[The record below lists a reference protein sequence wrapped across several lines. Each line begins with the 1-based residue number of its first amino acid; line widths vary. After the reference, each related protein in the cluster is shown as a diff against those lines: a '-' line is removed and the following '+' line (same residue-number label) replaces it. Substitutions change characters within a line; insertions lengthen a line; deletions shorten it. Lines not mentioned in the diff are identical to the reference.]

1 MTPTD
6 PPLSPRRRALHRAI
20 TVVGIA
26 ELAIGVLSLAVIF
39 ALMLV
44 QAGQRYLPFEG
55 IAWTG
60 EVSKFAL
67 IWLTFSAM
75 GLLVTLRG
83 HIALEVVDT
92 FRNQMIV
99 RVVQVFALVVVA
111 ATSVLL
117 LLASIDLVETQGLLR
132 SPVLRVPMS
141 FIYIPVLI
149 GSLSTVVRAIVAA
162 VDIAI
167 HGPAAPTGTEPD
179 ATATDAEPDVK
190 AA

>member
-1 MTPTD
+1 MTQTDPTPT
-6 PPLSPRRRALHRAI
+6 PRRRALHRAI
-20 TVVGIA
+20 TIVGIA
-26 ELAIGVLSLAVIF
+26 ELALGALSLLVIF

-99 RVVQVFALVVVA
+99 RVVQVFALLVVA

-117 LLASIDLVETQGLLR
+117 LLASIDLVESQGMLR
-132 SPVLRVPMS
+132 SPVLRIPMS
-141 FIYIPVLI
+141 FIYIPVLV
-149 GSLSTVVRAIVAA
+149 GSLSTVVRALVAA
-162 VDIAI
+162 ADVAI
-167 HGPAAPTGTEPD
+167 HGPAAPTGVEPE
-179 ATATDAEPDVK
+179 AK

>member
-1 MTPTD
+1 MTPND
-6 PPLSPRRRALHRAI
+6 PPMSPRRRALHRAI

-26 ELAIGVLSLAVIF
+26 ELSLGAVSLAVVF

-67 IWLTFSAM
+67 IWMTFSAM

-92 FRNQMIV
+92 FKNRMVV
-99 RVVQVFALVVVA
+99 RVVQVFALLIVA
-111 ATSVLL
+111 VTAVGLL
-117 LLASIDLVETQGLLR
+117 VASIELVETQGILK
-132 SPVLRVPMS
+132 SPVLRIPMS
-141 FIYIPVLI
+141 LVYIPVLI
-149 GSLSTVVRAIVAA
+149 GSLSTVIRAIVAA
-162 VDIAI
+162 IDIAV
-167 HGPAAPTGTEPD
+167 HGPVEATGSDPV
-179 ATATDAEPDVK
+179 VK
-190 AA
+190 EA

>member
-6 PPLSPRRRALHRAI
+6 PAVSPRRRALHRAI
-20 TVVGIA
+20 TVVGIV
-26 ELAIGVLSLAVIF
+26 ELALGVVSLGVLF

-60 EVSKFAL
+60 EVSRFAL

-92 FRNQMIV
+92 FRNKMLV
-99 RVVQVFALVVVA
+99 RVVQVIALLVVA
-111 ATSVLL
+111 ATSVGMLV
-117 LLASIDLVETQGLLR
+117 ASIDLVESQGLLR
-132 SPVLRVPMS
+132 SPVLRIPMS
-141 FIYIPVLI
+141 LVYIPVLI
-149 GSLSTVVRAIVAA
+149 GSLSTVIRAIVAA
-162 VDIAI
+162 VDVAI
-167 HGPAAPTGTEPD
+167 HGPAEPTG
-179 ATATDAEPDVK
+179 AESDVK